1 MTAKSPPTSPPVFR
15 PFADDATVQ
24 TIGGLSLEN
33 GRDAIAVHGSLDLT
47 RDRVGLDR
55 ARALQAAI
63 TAIVEALS
71 GSDLPDEAAAPVE
84 KPDTVRNPFA

>member
-1 MTAKSPPTSPPVFR
+1 VFQ

-47 RDRVGLDR
+47 RDRAGLDR

-63 TAIVEALS
+63 TAVVEALT
-71 GSDLPDEAAAPVE
+71 GSDLPDEAGPRDEAA
-84 KPDTVRNPFA
+84 KLTTVRNPFA

>member
-1 MTAKSPPTSPPVFR
+1 MTPKPPPAPTPVFR
-15 PFADDATVQ
+15 PYADAAAVQ

-33 GRDAIAVHGSLDLT
+33 GPDVIAVHGSLDLT

>member
-1 MTAKSPPTSPPVFR
+1 MTVRPPPARQTFA
-15 PFADDATVQ
+15 PFADDAAVQ

-47 RDRVGLDR
+47 RDRAGLDR
-55 ARALQAAI
+55 ARALQAAV
-63 TAIVEALS
+63 TAIVEVLS
-71 GSDLPDEAAAPVE
+71 GSDLPDATEAEVA

>member
-1 MTAKSPPTSPPVFR
+1 MTAKPPPTQQRFA
-15 PFADDATVQ
+15 PFADDAAVQ

-47 RDRVGLDR
+47 RDRAGLDR
-55 ARALQAAI
+55 ARALQAAV
-63 TAIVEALS
+63 TAIVEALA
-71 GSDLPDEAAAPVE
+71 GSDLPETATAETA

>member
-1 MTAKSPPTSPPVFR
+1 MTDKPSPGARTFA
-15 PFADDATVQ
+15 PFADDVAVQ

-47 RDRVGLDR
+47 RDRAGLDR
-55 ARALQAAI
+55 ARALQAAV

-71 GSDLPDEAAAPVE
+71 GSDLPEAAEATVAEP
-84 KPDTVRNPFA
+84 TIVRNPFA